1 MRILC
6 VTSYYKPAYVYGGP
20 VKSVAAVCEALA
32 RAGQAVTVFT
42 TNANGPGQVLREP
55 VDRAVEINGVE
66 VNYYPVRQRAARYV
80 LFYAPQLG
88 EACAKRVREFDV
100 VYVNGTWT
108 YPMYA
113 AGTWAHRR
121 RVPYVVSPR
130 GSFMAWSMT
139 QRALKKRLYLA
150 LIERRLVNRA
160 AVIVCTTNLER
171 EQLKRWGF
179 EPDVVVAPNGLDGR
193 AYEHLP
199 ERGALRGALG
209 IRSEASVS
217 LFVGRLHPMKRLDL
231 VIDAFARVVATG
243 ADAHLVIVGPGGDG
257 VRRALT
263 SQVAEFGLGGRVH
276 LMGLLTGRELLQ
288 AYSDADMLVLLSHR
302 ENFGMVVVEAMAAG
316 LPVLLTEGVGL
327 AQEVAEAGAG
337 YCVEGEPGAVAARWA
352 RMLDT
357 PAERH
362 AMGRRGKMMVQERFD
377 SAVVA
382 ERTIAV
388 FRDLVSAQR

>member
-32 RAGQAVTVFT
+32 RAGQSVTVFT
-42 TNANGPGQVLREP
+42 TNANGPGQILREP
-55 VDRAVEINGVE
+55 VDRTVEVNGVE
-66 VNYYPVRQRAARYV
+66 VNYYPVSQPLARYV
-80 LFYAPQLG
+80 LFYAPRLG
-88 EACAKRVREFDV
+88 EACRKRVGDFDV
-100 VYVNGTWT
+100 AYVNGTWT

-121 RVPYVVSPR
+121 GVPYVVSPR
-130 GSFMAWSMT
+130 GSFMEWSMT

-150 LIERRLVNRA
+150 LIERRLVNHA
-160 AVIVCTTNLER
+160 AAILCTTNLER
-171 EQLKRWGF
+171 EQLKQWGF
-179 EPDVVVAPNGLDGR
+179 SPNVIVAPNGIDGR

-209 IRSEASVS
+209 IRSGASLS
-217 LFVGRLHPMKRLDL
+217 LFVGRLHRMKRLDL
-231 VIDAFARVVATG
+231 VVEAFARVVATG
-243 ADAHLVIVGPGGDG
+243 ADAHLVIVGPGGDSVG
-257 VRRALT
+257 RALT
-263 SQVAEFGLGGRVH
+263 GQVAERGLGGRVH

-302 ENFGMVVVEAMAAG
+302 ENFGMVVVEAMASG
-316 LPVLLTEGVGL
+316 LPVLLTEEVGL
-327 AQEVAEAGAG
+327 AQEVTEAGAG
-337 YCVEGEPGAVAARWA
+337 YCVKGEPGVVAAQWA

-357 PAERH
+357 PAERR
-362 AMGRRGKMMVQERFD
+362 AMGRRGKTMVQERFD

-382 ERTIAV
+382 KRMIAM
-388 FRDLVSAQR
+388 FQDLASARR